1 MDVSRSFA
9 ASFSRFIFD
18 SVRSST
24 ASTPSSASSTCL
36 SSSLCRWYRD
46 LNSGLVFN
54 IASSS
59 ACGCPSNM
67 SASFGS
73 HEHLGENANAPGRC
87 RRGAF
92 SGPGPWVDVA
102 GCRGIH
108 PGARPEGF
116 SGGTL
121 LGCGRLGH
129 RPSTLLG
136 RAKNEVPGEL
146 TLLLP
151 DKVGKARD
159 DPRTGRADSRQGR
172 VKRLKTKRY
181 LVETMISTRRLR
193 ACPAAVLSSAIGDDS
208 PKPLDCIFDLG
219 MPLAA
224 RASRTASARRCETCA
239 LLSWASIFTRGTGP
253 ALR

>member
-1 MDVSRSFA
+1 MVVSRSFA

-18 SVRSST
+18 SVRSSI

-46 LNSGLVFN
+46 LNSGLVFI

-73 HEHLGENANAPGRC
+73 HSSGNANAPCRC

-92 SGPGPWVDVA
+92 LGAGPGTDVA
-102 GCRGIH
+102 GCRGIL
-108 PGARPEGF
+108 PVARPEGS

-129 RPSTLLG
+129 RPSTLFG
-136 RAKNEVPGEL
+136 PGQHRCPGDL

-151 DKVGKARD
+151 ASGGKARD
-159 DPRTGRADSRQGR
+159 DARTGLADVRQGT
-172 VKRLKTKRY
+172 VNQLKTKGY
-181 LVETMISTRRLR
+181 LEETMISTRRLR
-193 ACPAAVLSSAIGDDS
+193 ARPEAVPSSAI
-208 PKPLDCIFDLG
+208 
-219 MPLAA
+219 
-224 RASRTASARRCETCA
+224 
-239 LLSWASIFTRGTGP
+239 
-253 ALR
+253 